1 MNSNAWPSL
10 GGLGVVL
17 QLFSMVRL
25 QLQRFAD
32 TERTDPSPPP
42 ILCSLRA
49 VAKHVEAISIDHL
62 EKSRQLVSGMSGECT
77 DGVSRFSPKSLE
89 GKRSCDQR
97 RQDES

>member
-1 MNSNAWPSL
+1 MNSNAWLPL

-32 TERTDPSPPP
+32 TERTNPSPL

-62 EKSRQLVSGMSGECT
+62 EKSRQLVSGMSGACT

-89 GKRSCDQR
+89 GKRSCDQC